1 MNWIFYV
8 IGIVIIISTIVDLVW
23 TTLWVDGGAGPL
35 SKRLAETIWRTFN
48 KLGKKNNTLYD
59 FVGPIT
65 LVSTL
70 LLWSLLIW
78 IGFALFFSGD
88 PASITNSSSPNA
100 PILWYERFYFT
111 GFSLFTLGVGDYSP
125 KAGFWQIVTTL
136 NSGVGILFLTL
147 CASYIISVVDAVVQK
162 RSLANS
168 ISSMGNSSTEVIESI
183 WNGKDFHDIDLVL
196 VDVSSKISFLTQQHH
211 AYPLLHFYHSSKP
224 QESASVAISIL
235 DDTLTV
241 LQSGLKKENMTNQ
254 LLIKATKAS
263 IGTYLVT
270 LTKAFVNPSEK
281 SPNIP
286 DYDSLKGKDLPMISE
301 KEFKEMFANQT
312 ERRKKLKGAVHVDH
326 HEWPSNK

>member
-1 MNWIFYV
+1 MNWIFYIV
-8 IGIVIIISTIVDLVW
+8 GIAVIILTIVDLIW

-35 SKRLAETIWRTFN
+35 SKRLAEMIWKTFT
-48 KLGKKNNTLYD
+48 KLGKRKNGLYD

-70 LLWSLLIW
+70 LSWSVLIW
-78 IGFALFFSGD
+78 VGFALFFSGD
-88 PASITNSSSPNA
+88 PTSISNSSNPSA

-111 GFSLFTLGVGDYSP
+111 GFSLFTLGVGDYTP

-136 NSGVGILFLTL
+136 NSAVGILFLTL
-147 CASYIISVVDAVVQK
+147 CASYIISVIDAVVQK
-162 RSLANS
+162 RSLATS
-168 ISSMGNSSTEVIESI
+168 ISSLGSSSTEVIENI
-183 WNGKDFHDIDLVL
+183 WNGQDFHDIDLVL

-241 LQSGLKKENMTNQ
+241 LQFGLREENMTNQ
-254 LLIKATKAS
+254 LLIKGTKAS

-270 LTKAFVNPSEK
+270 LTEAFVDPSEEL
-281 SPNIP
+281 PITP
-286 DYDSLKGKDLPMISE
+286 DYDSLKREDLPVISE
-301 KEFKEMFANQT
+301 KEFKDMFTNQT

-326 HEWPSNK
+326 HEWPSK